1 MREQLIQFLTNQF
14 VPEQLYTRVEIV
26 SAFENAKADG
36 IKIPNAENPT
46 AFTYNRWNLGMTEII
61 PLFEYLY
68 YKEGDQ
74 KYKYLG
80 YQYDYNGGVY
90 HCPDNDIPQIQ
101 IALFQNGKFK
111 FLGTEI
117 KNLEDWKN
125 SRNLWVQIVRLGS
138 FITTCANDKS
148 STIRKYLI
156 IEGEVN
162 PMNNATNGYGHI
174 SFNSKLAQKMLF
186 KQIGDTFKHG
196 DFDYTIKEIENS

>member
-68 YKEGDQ
+68 YKAGDQ

-117 KNLEDWKN
+117 ENLEDWKN

-162 PMNNATNGYGHI
+162 PMNNVTNGYGHI

-196 DFDYTIKEIENS
+196 DFDYTIMEIENS